1 MKHIVWTRI
10 DDRLIHGQVMTQWIQ
25 YTEAN
30 EVLIIDDGVAK
41 DSFLQMVMKSSV
53 PGKISLKVLSV
64 KDAIGYLNEDGKHE
78 KIIILVKTP
87 VVLDELSDAGVRLK
101 SINVGGIGAKAGRKP
116 MFKNISVSEE
126 EKGSL
131 PQSVKQGNQRVPAC
145 HCYRTGR
152 GYRKIFIER
161 KRYTDAYQ
169 KQSGR
174 IPEVTG

>member
-1 MKHIVWTRI
+1 MKNIVWTRI

-64 KDAIGYLNEDGKHE
+64 KDAIGYLNEDGKNE

-87 VVLDELSDAGVRLK
+87 VVLDELSDAGVRLEAV
-101 SINVGGIGAKAGRKP
+101 NVGGIGAKAGESQCLKTFR
-116 MFKNISVSEE
+116 
-126 EKGSL
+126 
-131 PQSVKQGNQRVPAC
+131 
-145 HCYRTGR
+145 
-152 GYRKIFIER
+152 
-161 KRYTDAYQ
+161 
-169 KQSGR
+169 
-174 IPEVTG
+174 

>member
-1 MKHIVWTRI
+1 MKNIVWTRI

-64 KDAIGYLNEDGKHE
+64 KDAIGYLNEDGKNE

-87 VVLDELSDAGVRLK
+87 VVLDVWKLSMSGVLVRKQEESQCLK
-101 SINVGGIGAKAGRKP
+101 TFR
-116 MFKNISVSEE
+116 
-126 EKGSL
+126 
-131 PQSVKQGNQRVPAC
+131 
-145 HCYRTGR
+145 
-152 GYRKIFIER
+152 
-161 KRYTDAYQ
+161 
-169 KQSGR
+169 
-174 IPEVTG
+174 

>member
-64 KDAIGYLNEDGKHE
+64 NKG
-78 KIIILVKTP
+78 
-87 VVLDELSDAGVRLK
+87 
-101 SINVGGIGAKAGRKP
+101 INVFLRVIVTEPEEDIAKY
-116 MFKNISVSEE
+116 
-126 EKGSL
+126 L
-131 PQSVKQGNQRVPAC
+131 
-145 HCYRTGR
+145 
-152 GYRKIFIER
+152 
-161 KRYTDAYQ
+161 
-169 KQSGR
+169 
-174 IPEVTG
+174 

>member
-25 YTEAN
+25 YTEAH

-126 EKGSL
+126 EKEAFRNLLNKGINVFL
-131 PQSVKQGNQRVPAC
+131 RVIV
-145 HCYRTGR
+145 T
-152 GYRKIFIER
+152 E
-161 KRYTDAYQ
+161 
-169 KQSGR
+169 
-174 IPEVTG
+174 PEEDIAKYL

>member
-87 VVLDELSDAGVRLK
+87 VVLDEHERCRCPSEEHQCRR
-101 SINVGGIGAKAGRKP
+101 NRREGRK
-116 MFKNISVSEE
+116 KADV
-126 EKGSL
+126 
-131 PQSVKQGNQRVPAC
+131 
-145 HCYRTGR
+145 
-152 GYRKIFIER
+152 
-161 KRYTDAYQ
+161 Q
-169 KQSGR
+169 KHICQ
-174 IPEVTG
+174 

>member
-87 VVLDELSDAGVRLK
+87 VCWMS
-101 SINVGGIGAKAGRKP
+101 
-116 MFKNISVSEE
+116 
-126 EKGSL
+126 
-131 PQSVKQGNQRVPAC
+131 
-145 HCYRTGR
+145 
-152 GYRKIFIER
+152 
-161 KRYTDAYQ
+161 
-169 KQSGR
+169 
-174 IPEVTG
+174 

>member
-53 PGKISLKVLSV
+53 KVLSV

-126 EKGSL
+126 EKEAFRNLLNKGINVFL
-131 PQSVKQGNQRVPAC
+131 RVIV
-145 HCYRTGR
+145 T
-152 GYRKIFIER
+152 E
-161 KRYTDAYQ
+161 
-169 KQSGR
+169 
-174 IPEVTG
+174 PEEDIAKYL